1 MRALP
6 NTRTEAAIYWSAI
19 SLIVCE
25 KQSVRAAAQQLGVE
39 ADRLR
44 RILRRR
50 RRMRPLRPSDVLGKQ
65 ILPEP

>member
-1 MRALP
+1 MRALN
-6 NTRTEAAIYWSAI
+6 NTRTDAAIYWSAV

-25 KQSVRAAAQQLGVE
+25 KQSVRSAAEQLGVE

-50 RRMRPLRPSDVLGKQ
+50 RRMRPLRPSDVLSRQ
-65 ILPEP
+65 MDLS

>member
-6 NTRTEAAIYWSAI
+6 NTRTEAAIYWSAV

-25 KQSVRAAAQQLGVE
+25 KQSIRAAAAQLGVE

-50 RRMRPLRPSDVLGKQ
+50 RRMRPLRPSDVLGRQ
-65 ILPEP
+65 MDLS

>member
-1 MRALP
+1 MRVLP

-25 KQSVRAAAQQLGVE
+25 KQSVRGAAAQLGVE

-50 RRMRPLRPSDVLGKQ
+50 RRVRPLRPSDLLGRQ
-65 ILPEP
+65 MDLS

>member
-1 MRALP
+1 MRALHD
-6 NTRTEAAIYWSAI
+6 TRTEAAIYWSAV

-25 KQSVRAAAQQLGVE
+25 KRSIRAAAEQLGVE

-50 RRMRPLRPSDVLGKQ
+50 RKLRPLRPSD
-65 ILPEP
+65 LPGRQTDL

>member
-25 KQSVRAAAQQLGVE
+25 KQSVRAAAKQLGVE

-50 RRMRPLRPSDVLGKQ
+50 RRMRPLRPSDALGKQ
-65 ILPEP
+65 MDLS

>member
-6 NTRTEAAIYWSAI
+6 NTRTEAAIYWSAV

-25 KQSVRAAAQQLGVE
+25 NQSVRAAAEQLGVE

-50 RRMRPLRPSDVLGKQ
+50 RRMRPLRPSDLLSRQ
-65 ILPEP
+65 MDLS

>member
-1 MRALP
+1 MRALAD
-6 NTRTEAAIYWSAI
+6 TRTEAAIYWSAV

-25 KQSVRAAAQQLGVE
+25 KQSVRAAAARLGVQ

-50 RRMRPLRPSDVLGKQ
+50 RRMCPLRPSDLLGRQ
-65 ILPEP
+65 MDPS